1 MKRARRKSP
10 VKHASSSVVD
20 LVEAEEQTAMA
31 ERFERDRIKL
41 DQDLVDAKRALEVE
55 HARQLAL
62 LESRKLAAL
71 AQLWRR
77 QGRQLG
83 PGMLR
88 ALGEAQGWNGAGH
101 GTA

>member
-1 MKRARRKSP
+1 MRKRVRSKSP
-10 VKHASSSVVD
+10 VKHASSTFDPVA
-20 LVEAEEQTAMA
+20 EAEEQAALA
-31 ERFERDRIKL
+31 ESFERERIKL
-41 DQDLVDAKRALEVE
+41 DQDLVDGKRALEVE

-88 ALGEAQGWNGAGH
+88 ALGQAKGWNGH